1 MSDIKELV
9 DQLNARVQ
17 KLEDNPGGTPALF
30 AARFKQQLAAA
41 SSIPAE
47 FKNAVQTEITSWKA
61 QQEAQDYDH
70 ENIRAKTE
78 TVGGKA
84 EAVGGKVEA
93 TGVQVGVAGAQLEYS
108 LFKHEHAVIDINKM
122 LENREQRNR
131 DRVIDGRF
139 ADLVRTDRN
148 IRSAISAVQERITTS
163 AREVRRTASAGD
175 QRLREQVAVVRAGVR
190 TANRVAHS
198 AEQGGRNAN
207 RVARS
212 AEQSGRTA
220 NRVARSAEQGTRN
233 ALLQVRELRRQVL
246 VRARETDSNLKS
258 TLRKVRSLDREV
270 KDGMQ
275 KVRGLEG
282 SAQSARRSI
291 EGLRDGIN
299 SLERTLRQ

>member
-61 QQEAQDYDH
+61 QQEAQHYDH
-70 ENIRAKTE
+70 ENIAAKTE

-93 TGVQVGVAGAQLEYS
+93 TGLQVGIAGGQFEYS
-108 LFKHEHAVIDINKM
+108 LFKHEKAVFDLNKI
-122 LENREQRNR
+122 LEDREQRNR

-148 IRSAISAVQERITTS
+148 IRAAISAVQERITTS
-163 AREVRRTASAGD
+163 AREVRRSANAGD
-175 QRLREQVAVVRAGVR
+175 QRVREQVAVVRAGLR

-198 AEQGGRNAN
+198 AEQSGRNA
-207 RVARS
+207 
-212 AEQSGRTA
+212 
-220 NRVARSAEQGTRN
+220 
-233 ALLQVRELRRQVL
+233 LQQIRDLRRHVL
-246 VRARETDSNLKS
+246 VKTREAEGDLKA
-258 TLRKVRSLDREV
+258 TLRKVRTLDREV

-275 KVRGLEG
+275 QVRELEG
-282 SAQSARRSI
+282 SARGAGRSI
-291 EGLRDGIN
+291 QGLRNDLN
-299 SLERTLRQ
+299 SLEQTLRR

>member
-17 KLEDNPGGTPALF
+17 KLEDNPGGTSALF
-30 AARFKQQLAAA
+30 AIRFKQQLAAA

-47 FKNAVQTEITSWKA
+47 FRNAVQTEIASWKA
-61 QQEAQDYDH
+61 QQEALDYDH
-70 ENIRAKTE
+70 ENIGAKTE

-84 EAVGGKVEA
+84 EAVGGKAEA
-93 TGVQVGVAGAQLEYS
+93 TGVQVGVAGGQFEYS
-108 LFKHEHAVIDINKM
+108 LLKHERAVFDLNKM
-122 LENREQRNR
+122 VEDREQRNR

-198 AEQGGRNAN
+198 AEQGGRNA
-207 RVARS
+207 
-212 AEQSGRTA
+212 
-220 NRVARSAEQGTRN
+220 
-233 ALLQVRELRRQVL
+233 LQQIRDLRRQIL
-246 VRARETDSNLKS
+246 AKTREAAEDRRA
-258 TLRKVRSLDREV
+258 TLRKVGALDRQV
-270 KDGMQ
+270 RDGMQ
-275 KVRGLEG
+275 RVRALEDG
-282 SAQSARRSI
+282 AKRAGRSI
-291 EGLRDGIN
+291 ESLRGSIN
-299 SLERTLRQ
+299 SLERALRE

>member
-93 TGVQVGVAGAQLEYS
+93 TGLQVGVAGGQFEYS
-108 LFKHEHAVIDINKM
+108 LFKHEKAVFDINKI
-122 LENREQRNR
+122 LEDREQRNR

-139 ADLVRTDRN
+139 ADLTRTDRN
-148 IRSAISAVQERITTS
+148 IRSAISAVQERITAT

-175 QRLREQVAVVRAGVR
+175 QRVREQVAVVRAGLR

-198 AEQGGRNAN
+198 AEQSGRNA
-207 RVARS
+207 
-212 AEQSGRTA
+212 
-220 NRVARSAEQGTRN
+220 
-233 ALLQVRELRRQVL
+233 LQQIRDLRRHVL
-246 VRARETDSNLKS
+246 VKTREAEGDLKA
-258 TLRKVRSLDREV
+258 TLRKVRALDREV

-275 KVRGLEG
+275 RVHELEG
-282 SAQSARRSI
+282 SARGAGRSI
-291 EGLRDGIN
+291 QGLRNDLN
-299 SLERTLRQ
+299 SLEQTLRR

>member
-9 DQLNARVQ
+9 EQLNARVR

-61 QQEAQDYDH
+61 QQEAQHYDH
-70 ENIRAKTE
+70 ENIAAKTE

-93 TGVQVGVAGAQLEYS
+93 TGLQVGLAGGQFEYS
-108 LFKHEHAVIDINKM
+108 LFKHEKAVFDLNKIV
-122 LENREQRNR
+122 EDREQRIR

-139 ADLVRTDRN
+139 ADLARTDRN
-148 IRSAISAVQERITTS
+148 IRSAISAVQDRITAT
-163 AREVRRTASAGD
+163 ARDVRRTASAGD
-175 QRLREQVAVVRAGVR
+175 QRVREQVAVVRAGVR

-198 AEQGGRNAN
+198 AEQ
-207 RVARS
+207 
-212 AEQSGRTA
+212 SGK
-220 NRVARSAEQGTRN
+220 N
-233 ALLQVRELRRQVL
+233 ALRQIRDLRRQVL
-246 VRARETDSNLKS
+246 VKAREADNDLKN
-258 TLRKVRSLDREV
+258 TVRKVRSLDREV

-275 KVRGLEG
+275 KVRELEG
-282 SAQSARRSI
+282 SAKSARRSI
-291 EGLRDGIN
+291 DGLRDGIN